1 MSLTPANL
9 TLAQRI
15 EQHAFLAWPS
25 MAQMAFD
32 GWCVRLAQGYSD
44 RANSVTPLACGD
56 LTRPDKLRWCERF
69 YNDRQLPVIFR
80 ISDLCPEPDFDA
92 WLESQRYRMSW
103 MMETA
108 AAPLQNAPTAP
119 GHVQLLPSADDAW
132 VDAALAADSK
142 IALHLA
148 PFRFIV
154 DHMPQPK
161 VFARIDDKGTPVA
174 VGAAT
179 LGGDLMAVFLMRTK
193 AEARRQGH
201 GRAILNALMAWGASR
216 GATTVWL
223 QFDQDGEAQTQ
234 LYRSAGFQP
243 VYHYHYRK
251 QTTSRGV

>member
-1 MSLTPANL
+1 LM
-9 TLAQRI
+9 
-15 EQHAFLAWPS
+15 
-25 MAQMAFD
+25 
-32 GWCVRLAQGYSD
+32 
-44 RANSVTPLACGD
+44 CGD
-56 LTRPDKLRWCERF
+56 APRPDKLRWCERF

-80 ISDLCPEPDFDA
+80 ISDLCPEPEFDA

-103 MMETA
+103 VMETA
-108 AAPLQNAPTAP
+108 AAPLQNALSAP
-119 GHVQLLPSADDAW
+119 NRVQLQPTADDAW
-132 VDAALAADSK
+132 VDAALATDSK

-161 VFARIDDKGTPVA
+161 IFARIDVNQAPVA
-174 VGAAT
+174 VGVAT
-179 LGGDLMAVFLMRTK
+179 LRDDLMAVFLMRTK

-201 GRAILNALMAWGASR
+201 ARAILNALMAWGVSQ
-216 GATTVWL
+216 GAKTAWL

-251 QTTSRGV
+251 QTTSRGL